1 MIVSLEKFE
10 DTNEVIGRR
19 KSKKDR
25 YYKGQKKKRTKGQT
39 MIFQN
44 TTQKI
49 KNRSSNANP
58 TKYLV

>member
-1 MIVSLEKFE
+1 MIVSLEKLK

-19 KSKKDR
+19 KSKKDK
-25 YYKGQKKKRTKGQT
+25 YYKGQKKRTKGQT

-44 TTQKI
+44 TTPKI
-49 KNRSSNANP
+49 KNRSSNTNP